1 MKIKS
6 AEIIISA
13 VSPKQYPQDNLQEF
27 ALVGRSNVGKSSTI
41 NTLLNRK
48 SLARVSQS
56 PGKTRTINF
65 YLINKEFY
73 LVDLPGYGY
82 AKVSKDDRAA
92 WGKIIETY
100 LTSRPNLKEVILLV
114 DVRHEPTA
122 DDVLMY
128 DWIKHFGFG
137 RIVIATKLDKIN
149 RSQYQKHFKMIREKL
164 KMAPEDQL
172 LPISSL
178 KKLGMEAI
186 WDKMDDVM
194 QQERVTGVNASTKEE
209 STINEGK

>member
-6 AEIIISA
+6 AEIVISA
-13 VSPKQYPQDNLQEF
+13 VSPKQYPHDNLPEF
-27 ALVGRSNVGKSSTI
+27 AMVGRSNVGKSSTI

-100 LTSRPNLKEVILLV
+100 LISRKNLKEVVLLV
-114 DVRHEPTA
+114 DVRHEPSA

-149 RSQYQKHFKMIREKL
+149 RSQHSKHFKMIRDKL
-164 KMAPEDQL
+164 KMGPEDEL

-186 WDKMDDVM
+186 WNKMEVLM
-194 QQERVTGVNASTKEE
+194 QHEVITEGIRPIQEDEVIEP
-209 STINEGK
+209 

>member
-13 VSPKQYPQDNLQEF
+13 VSPKQYPHDNLPEF

-48 SLARVSQS
+48 SLARVSQN

-100 LTSRPNLKEVILLV
+100 LTSRKNLKEVILLV
-114 DVRHEPTA
+114 DIRHEPSA

-128 DWIKHFGFG
+128 DWIKHFGLG
-137 RIVIATKLDKIN
+137 RLVIATKLDKIN
-149 RSQYQKHFKMIREKL
+149 RSQYAKHFKMIREKL
-164 KMAPEDQL
+164 RMSPEDEL

-178 KKLGMEAI
+178 KKVGMETI
-186 WDKMDDVM
+186 WTRVEELFKIEIPLDEIKPLNDDNEV
-194 QQERVTGVNASTKEE
+194 SEE
-209 STINEGK
+209 

>member
-13 VSPKQYPQDNLQEF
+13 VSPKQYPQDSLQEF
-27 ALVGRSNVGKSSTI
+27 AMVGRSNVGKSSTI

-100 LTSRPNLKEVILLV
+100 LTSRPNLREVILLV

-128 DWIKHFGFG
+128 GWIKHFGLG
-137 RIVIATKLDKIN
+137 KIVIATKLDKIN

-164 KMAPEDQL
+164 QMGPEDEL

-186 WDKMDDVM
+186 WDRMSDIM
-194 QQERVTGVNASTKEE
+194 QGKGVVGTRPQVDEENALT
-209 STINEGK
+209 EGE